1 MKSVLL
7 SVRPR
12 FARSLMTGTKTAEV
26 RRRFP
31 NLEPGTELFIYS
43 SSPERAVIG
52 TLILNGINQL
62 NIADVWATFGKQ
74 IEIEST
80 ELDAYLE
87 GSIKASI
94 LGVRNPDLWD
104 APVSLSDL
112 REKVGLEPPQSWRYL
127 DANQSKALR
136 ELGSK
141 RTSAGPVSAPS
152 LEPALAF

>member
-43 SSPERAVIG
+43 SSPDRAVIG
-52 TLILNGINQL
+52 TLILKGINQL

-112 REKVGLEPPQSWRYL
+112 REKVGLEPAQSWRYL
-127 DANQSKALR
+127 DANQGKALR
-136 ELGSK
+136 ELGAK
-141 RTSAGPVSAPS
+141 RTSGGPAFAPS